1 MELVEVQDLE
11 LVLDLAQDTAQVLV
25 LALVQEPVLGPGKV
39 QAQDAAQDMELAS
52 DQVQDAVQD
61 MELAVVQAQAQDA
74 AQDMEQV

>member
-1 MELVEVQDLE
+1 
-11 LVLDLAQDTAQVLV
+11 
-25 LALVQEPVLGPGKV
+25 LGPGKV

-61 MELAVVQAQAQDA
+61 RELAVVQAQAQDA